1 MTQAALL
8 SAFVPLARAVAGADL
23 ASPDAAARLQAAVSP
38 AELAALEA
46 ALVAAFEAGWLTPRT
61 APGNVKFGRLAKA
74 AEATL
79 DHTIDVVE
87 MEGAGASHAHPRGEV
102 SLAIARSGA
111 PRFDGHPPGLVVLPP
126 GSHHAPTVTGG
137 RMLIAYLLP
146 GGAIAWDG

>member
-1 MTQAALL
+1 MTQEQLVT
-8 SAFVPLARAVAGADL
+8 AFLPLARAVAAQEL
-23 ASPDAAARLQAAVSP
+23 SAPDAAARILTAVPP
-38 AELAALEA
+38 AELSALEA

-61 APGNVKFGRLAKA
+61 APGGVKFGRLAKA

-87 MEGAGASHAHPRGEV
+87 MEGAGAAHAHPRGEV

-111 PRFDGHPPGLVVLPP
+111 PRFDGHPPGIVVLPP

-146 GGAIAWDG
+146 GGSIAWDG